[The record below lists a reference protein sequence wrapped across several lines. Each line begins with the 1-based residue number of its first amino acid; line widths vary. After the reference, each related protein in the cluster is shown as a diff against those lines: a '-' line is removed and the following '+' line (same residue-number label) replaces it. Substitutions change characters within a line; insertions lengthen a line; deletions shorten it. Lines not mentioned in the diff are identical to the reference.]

1 MLESSAKISR
11 APRKGATAAEQ
22 KRRTY
27 AGSFCARLSDDW
39 AGPWFNHITRN
50 GRTTR
55 LLKAVNVRSGKQAGM
70 KSVSLRGMVEIDPHK
85 DDLFRRVI
93 EHTWT
98 LAGFRA
104 GMVSVLIS
112 TKNP

>member
-1 MLESSAKISR
+1 
-11 APRKGATAAEQ
+11 
-22 KRRTY
+22 
-27 AGSFCARLSDDW
+27 
-39 AGPWFNHITRN
+39 
-50 GRTTR
+50 
-55 LLKAVNVRSGKQAGM
+55 
-70 KSVSLRGMVEIDPHK
+70 MVEIDPHK